1 MKQLN
6 PTTYELEIENEKIE
20 IGKKDSPD
28 FLPYVKLKR
37 WGEECSIDV
46 GFKTTVKKA
55 PVVEDDKVKWKDQD
69 LECHFYDKD
78 GSFELETVLKKRP
91 TSNKLEFF
99 IDSDNL
105 DFTYQPPLTQEE
117 IGEGDIRPDNI
128 VGSYAVY
135 HKTKGGTHR
144 GQSQAEKYKC
154 GKAFHIYRPEAADNT
169 GAKTWC
175 SLSIDGGTL
184 TVEIPQDFL
193 DNATYPVIID
203 PTFGYET
210 AGGSW
215 ATIENTIRGSKWAIS
230 EDGNAGKLTVYM
242 SALQHN
248 VKAAIYDNASNLV
261 AGTNEELIDVTGGS
275 WFDFIYSVPQSLTAS
290 AEYYLVVWSQRT
302 SGGSLVT
309 YDAGTGYRDSQ
320 TYGSWPD
327 PANFNSDSRKYSIY
341 CTYEPDD
348 LGASSGSAVVGA
360 RYGKKIYTLRLGVE
374 SGTGQFKLTLQ

>member
-135 HKTKGGTHR
+135 YKTKGGTHR
-144 GQSQAEKYKC
+144 GQSQAEK
-154 GKAFHIYRPEAADNT
+154 
-169 GAKTWC
+169 
-175 SLSIDGGTL
+175 
-184 TVEIPQDFL
+184 
-193 DNATYPVIID
+193 
-203 PTFGYET
+203 
-210 AGGSW
+210 
-215 ATIENTIRGSKWAIS
+215 
-230 EDGNAGKLTVYM
+230 
-242 SALQHN
+242 
-248 VKAAIYDNASNLV
+248 
-261 AGTNEELIDVTGGS
+261 
-275 WFDFIYSVPQSLTAS
+275 
-290 AEYYLVVWSQRT
+290 
-302 SGGSLVT
+302 
-309 YDAGTGYRDSQ
+309 
-320 TYGSWPD
+320 
-327 PANFNSDSRKYSIY
+327 
-341 CTYEPDD
+341 
-348 LGASSGSAVVGA
+348 
-360 RYGKKIYTLRLGVE
+360 
-374 SGTGQFKLTLQ
+374 